1 MTIGEERVQNEEQ
14 QPLPEPQPEPPIE
27 RKVEQLEQRVR
38 EIESQC
44 SNARDRVQGLV
55 ARNLALTEVIRFFE
69 DHAPA
74 DAYEATRKM
83 LAMYEKDDAWW
94 TAAVRNKDIWEW
106 AAELAPHH
114 RKKWKK
120 AYDTKFGS
128 NIE

>member
-1 MTIGEERVQNEEQ
+1 MTTGEERVQNEEQ
-14 QPLPEPQPEPPIE
+14 PEPSIE
-27 RKVEQLEQRVR
+27 RKVEQLEQRVQ

-74 DAYEATRKM
+74 DAYEATRKL

-94 TAAVRNKDIWEW
+94 TAEVRNKDIWEW
-106 AAELAPHH
+106 AADLAPQH

-120 AYDTKFGS
+120 AYDTKFGP
-128 NIE
+128 NQE